1 MNVASFASAAFAAS
15 QARAA
20 TPGGRRTPFDID
32 LEAAHLAR
40 AATHA
45 LHDELALYP
54 KPGLVSFVDHGSHD
68 DMTAR
73 TFVRSIFSLRD
84 YFRQIAALGAADA
97 PFAELERLGIA
108 AEQRML
114 AATGGANTH
123 RGAIFTL
130 GLLCAA
136 AARPGDARARAHS
149 PALLRA
155 RLVERW
161 GAALAAR
168 VDGDGAS
175 HGQRAARRHALH
187 GARAEA
193 ANAFPVLFE
202 IAVPTLATALRGGL
216 DHRHAQLETL
226 FAVMASLAD
235 TNLVHRGGLEGLR
248 YARQQAR
255 SFLAAGGAR
264 RRDAV
269 AHAEAIHREFV
280 ARRLSPGGSADLLAA
295 AAFVVRICG

>member
-1 MNVASFASAAFAAS
+1 MNVSSFASAASAAS
-15 QARAA
+15 RGRAA
-20 TPGGRRTPFDID
+20 VPSGGRTPFGVD

-54 KPGLVSFVDHGSHD
+54 KPGLVSFIDNGSHD

-114 AATGGANTH
+114 EATGGANTH

-136 AARPGDARARAHS
+136 AARPGNACAGARSATS
-149 PALLRA
+149 LRV

-168 VDGDGAS
+168 VDDGGAS

-187 GARAEA
+187 GARREA

-202 IAVPTLATALRGGL
+202 IAVPTLATALRGEL
-216 DHRHAQLETL
+216 DRRHAQLEAF

-235 TNLVHRGGLEGLR
+235 TNLIHRGGLDGLR
-248 YARQQAR
+248 YAQQQAR

-264 RRDAV
+264 RPDAV

-280 ARRLSPGGSADLLAA
+280 ARRLSPGGSADLLATA
-295 AAFVVRICG
+295 CFVVRICG